1 MHLMTFTSLFSLIV
15 YLVRFNTSIKHHCLA
30 YMLIH
35 VAISMFLS
43 FNLFMFT
50 EMDGTTI
57 NNED

>member
-1 MHLMTFTSLFSLIV
+1 MTFTSLFSLIV